1 MYNDFENKF
10 KNLLTSILLYDS
22 NNDNDD
28 SIKRLICDRCN
39 ELAGYI
45 KDNEANLGN
54 RSQYLKDLLCD
65 IYIFIANH

>member
-1 MYNDFENKF
+1 M
-10 KNLLTSILLYDS
+10 
-22 NNDNDD
+22 
-28 SIKRLICDRCN
+28 CDKCN

-45 KDNEANLGN
+45 KDNEADLGN